1 MEALIGT
8 ILALIIVA
16 VILYPFF
23 RRSHSLEPQSMQNQ
37 YGEKSLSPLRNRIY
51 QEMLTLKSD
60 FEAGYLTEKEYETH
74 FNELRVAAAATIR
87 DEETQ
92 RNRKIEK
99 ELSIEREIHLVR
111 QQKQG
116 ESDVEA

>member
-8 ILALIIVA
+8 ILALIIVT

-23 RRSHSLEPQSMQNQ
+23 RRNDSTEPQSMQNQ

-60 FEAGYLTEKEYETH
+60 FEAGYLTDQEYETH
-74 FNELRVAAAATIR
+74 LNELRVAAAVTIR
-87 DEETQ
+87 DEERQ
-92 RNRKIEK
+92 RNSKIEK

-116 ESDVEA
+116 ESDVET